1 MQLTVVERRHG
12 MSRNLPCVVAAL
24 FAAVVSPRPQGSS
37 GEQQA
42 SGTSCE
48 TAGRVLWRY
57 EAGG

>member
-1 MQLTVVERRHG
+1 

-24 FAAVVSPRPQGSS
+24 FAAVASPQPQRPS

-42 SGTSCE
+42 SSTNCE
-48 TAGRVLWRY
+48 RAGRVLWRY